1 MIFLVMCFCLNDNI
15 KTHPQSPFELQIINI
30 VALLGAGS
38 SGVTSQTAKRI
49 LEALESMSSPLIV
62 SISIC

>member
-1 MIFLVMCFCLNDNI
+1 MCICLA
-15 KTHPQSPFELQIINI
+15 S
-30 VALLGAGS
+30 GS

-62 SISIC
+62 SIYGKQSILSVVIIFIKSMTIQT

>member
-1 MIFLVMCFCLNDNI
+1 MLTVHLFIFFLVKL
-15 KTHPQSPFELQIINI
+15 
-30 VALLGAGS
+30 AAGS

-62 SISIC
+62 SVTLCVISG